1 MFAPAIGPTRP
12 IWENNGLGDM
22 TRQKTTTAL
31 TAIRGA
37 MIASVVGVSAGLI
50 MTMPAEAQQRFL
62 GSTSGVVIDLSVL
75 DGGGGRLPSGSG
87 SQFAPNTSGGFTLF
101 PPAQKPVSRLEGPL
115 VNRSLTLTP
124 PTSRTSLP
132 TSRTASAAPVA
143 APPPAAAP
151 KPPVVQAP
159 APVAAAPVPP
169 PAPAPTPAPAAA
181 TPPAPQA
188 PATPQV
194 TPPPPPAAPTATV
207 AAETPPPP
215 PAPTQTASR
224 PASAAPTGET
234 RILFDAGSANLNDA
248 AKAELDALASQ
259 LKSDTGIRVQ
269 LQAYAAGTD
278 ETAPDARRLSLSRAL
293 KVRSHL
299 IDQGVRS
306 TRMDVRAL
314 GVKAEGG
321 PADRVDAVVVQ
332 R

>member
-1 MFAPAIGPTRP
+1 
-12 IWENNGLGDM
+12 M
-22 TRQKTTTAL
+22 TRQQTSAAKK
-31 TAIRGA
+31 AIRSA
-37 MIASVVGVSAGLI
+37 MIASVASVAGGLI
-50 MTMPAEAQQRFL
+50 ATAPAEAQQRFQ
-62 GSTSGVVIDLSVL
+62 GSSGVVIDLSVL
-75 DGGGGRLPSGSG
+75 DGGGGRLPTGAG
-87 SQFAPNTSGGFTLF
+87 GQFAPRAGGGFGQF

-132 TSRTASAAPVA
+132 TNRTASAAPVV
-143 APPPAAAP
+143 APAPAAAP

-159 APVAAAPVPP
+159 APVTAAPASP
-169 PAPAPTPAPAAA
+169 PAPKPAPAPAPAAA
-181 TPPAPQA
+181 TPPAPQVPAA
-188 PATPQV
+188 PTV
-194 TPPPPPAAPTATV
+194 TAPPPPPAPTAT
-207 AAETPPPP
+207 ASAESPPPP

-224 PASAAPTGET
+224 PSASATDGET
-234 RILFDAGSANLNDA
+234 RIVFDAGSATLTDA
-248 AKAELDALASQ
+248 AKAELNGLASQ
-259 LKSDTGIRVQ
+259 LKADADIRVQ

-321 PADRVDAVVVQ
+321 PADRVDAVIV
-332 R
+332 RR

>member
-1 MFAPAIGPTRP
+1 MA
-12 IWENNGLGDM
+12 M
-22 TRQKTTTAL
+22 K
-31 TAIRGA
+31 AIRAA
-37 MIASVVGVSAGLI
+37 MIVSFAGVSAGLI
-50 MTMPAEAQQRFL
+50 MTAPADAQQRYL

-75 DGGGGRLPSGSG
+75 DGGNGRLPLGPG
-87 SQFAPNTSGGFTLF
+87 GQFAPNSGGAYAQL
-101 PPAQKPVSRLEGPL
+101 PPAQMPVSRLEGPL
-115 VNRSLTLTP
+115 TNRNLTLTP

-132 TSRTASAAPVA
+132 TNRTASAAPVT

-151 KPPVVQAP
+151 KPPVTQEP
-159 APVAAAPVPP
+159 APVAAAPATP
-169 PAPAPTPAPAAA
+169 PAPKPTPAPAAT
-181 TPPAPQA
+181 TPPAPQT
-188 PATPQV
+188 PATPTV
-194 TPPPPPAAPTATV
+194 TPPAPPPAPTAT
-207 AAETPPPP
+207 AKAETPPPP

-224 PASAAPTGET
+224 PSTSSGDET
-234 RILFDAGSANLNDA
+234 RILFDAGSSNLNDA
-248 AKAELDALASQ
+248 AKSELDALASQ

-321 PADRVDAVVVQ
+321 PADRVDAVIV
-332 R
+332 RR

>member
-1 MFAPAIGPTRP
+1 MRP
-12 IWENNGLGDM
+12 IWENNRLGDM
-22 TRQKTTTAL
+22 TRQQTSTAL
-31 TAIRGA
+31 KAIRSA
-37 MIASVVGVSAGLI
+37 MIASVIGVSAGLI
-50 MTMPAEAQQRFL
+50 LTLPADAQQRFL
-62 GSTSGVVIDLSVL
+62 GSTSGVIIDLSVL
-75 DGGGGRLPSGSG
+75 DGGGGYLPAGPG
-87 SQFAPNTSGGFTLF
+87 GQFAPNTGGFAQF

-124 PTSRTSLP
+124 PSSRTSLP
-132 TSRTASAAPVA
+132 TSRTASAAPVL

-151 KPPVVQAP
+151 QPPVVKTPAPAVAAPKPTP
-159 APVAAAPVPP
+159 APVAATV
-169 PAPAPTPAPAAA
+169 PAPEVPAA
-181 TPPAPQA
+181 
-188 PATPQV
+188 PQV
-194 TPPPPPAAPTATV
+194 TPPPPAAPTAT
-207 AAETPPPP
+207 ASAETPPPP

-224 PASAAPTGET
+224 PSASAAGGET

-248 AKAELDALASQ
+248 AKSELDALATQ

-321 PADRVDAVVVQ
+321 PADRVDAVVV
-332 R
+332 RR

>member
-1 MFAPAIGPTRP
+1 MK
-12 IWENNGLGDM
+12 
-22 TRQKTTTAL
+22 RQLQSAAL
-31 TAIRGA
+31 KAIRGA
-37 MIASVVGVSAGLI
+37 AIALVVGVSAGLI
-50 MTMPAEAQQRFL
+50 LTVPADAQQRFL
-62 GSTSGVVIDLSVL
+62 GSTSGVIIDLSVL
-75 DGGGGRLPSGSG
+75 DGGGERLPVGPGGSG
-87 SQFAPNTSGGFTLF
+87 GRFAPSTGGGFGQF

-132 TSRTASAAPVA
+132 TNRTASAAPVV

-159 APVAAAPVPP
+159 APVAAAPASP
-169 PAPAPTPAPAAA
+169 PAPEPTPAPVAT
-181 TPPAPQA
+181 TPPAPPV
-188 PATPQV
+188 PAAPQV
-194 TPPPPPAAPTATV
+194 TPPPPPPAPTAT
-207 AAETPPPP
+207 ASADTPPPV
-215 PAPTQTASR
+215 PTQTASR
-224 PASAAPTGET
+224 PSASGPEGES

-248 AKAELDALASQ
+248 AKAELDALAAQ

-321 PADRVDAVVVQ
+321 PADRVDAVVI
-332 R
+332 RR

>member
-1 MFAPAIGPTRP
+1 
-12 IWENNGLGDM
+12 M
-22 TRQKTTTAL
+22 TQQQPNTAL

-37 MIASVVGVSAGLI
+37 VIATVVSVSAGLI
-50 MTMPAEAQQRFL
+50 LTSPADAQQRFL

-75 DGGGGRLPSGSG
+75 DGGGGRLPAGPG
-87 SQFAPNTSGGFTLF
+87 GQFAPNSAGGFTQF

-115 VNRSLTLTP
+115 ASRSLTLNP

-132 TSRTASAAPVA
+132 TSRTAAVA
-143 APPPAAAP
+143 PAAAP
-151 KPPVVQAP
+151 APQPPVVQAP
-159 APVAAAPVPP
+159 AAPVSP
-169 PAPAPTPAPAAA
+169 PAPTPAPAAT
-181 TPPAPQA
+181 TPPEPKPA
-188 PATPQV
+188 PAAASTPEPKAPAAPQV
-194 TPPPPPAAPTATV
+194 TPPPPPAAPTAT
-207 AAETPPPP
+207 ATAQTPPPP
-215 PAPTQTASR
+215 PTQTASR
-224 PASAAPTGET
+224 PSTPATEDET

-248 AKAELDALASQ
+248 AKAELDALAAQ

-321 PADRVDAVVVQ
+321 PADRVDAVVV
-332 R
+332 RR